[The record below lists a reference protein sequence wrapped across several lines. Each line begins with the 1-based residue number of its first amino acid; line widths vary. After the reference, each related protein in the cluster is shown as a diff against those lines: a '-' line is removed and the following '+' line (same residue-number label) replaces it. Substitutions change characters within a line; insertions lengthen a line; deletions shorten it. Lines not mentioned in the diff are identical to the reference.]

1 MNMLVD
7 GEWRT
12 DAYDS
17 TNEKGEFDRQ
27 KTTFRNWLD
36 GSVAA
41 AGKEPTESRFGPESG
56 RYHLYICRACPWAH
70 RAAMVR
76 QLRGLADDISISLVQ
91 PERYDQGWEFSAEH
105 PDPIS
110 GHGYLHEVYT
120 DADPEFTGRVTVPVL
135 WDTQEETI
143 VNNESSEIM
152 RMLDTAFEGN
162 EVSLYPERLRA
173 DIDNIVEAIY
183 EPINNGV
190 YRAGFAATQA
200 AYDEAV
206 AELFD
211 ALDHWESVLADQR
224 YLAGDGQRLTL
235 ADVAMFATLVRFD
248 HVYHTHFKCNRRPI
262 HEYPNLWGYTK
273 DIYQTG
279 EPSGSPDGRTGS
291 GTTRESA
298 IAETVNVEQ
307 ITRHYYVSHG
317 DLNPKRLVPTGP
329 DIEFTEPHSRDELAG
344 RPPGV
349 PVEQ

>member
-7 GEWRT
+7 GEWRV
-12 DAYDS
+12 DAYES
-17 TNEKGEFDRQ
+17 TNEDGEFDRSESS
-27 KTTFRNWLD
+27 FRNWLD
-36 GSVAA
+36 GGVPEAGAA
-41 AGKEPTESRFGPESG
+41 PESSEFTPESG

-76 QLRGLADDISISLVQ
+76 QLRGLDDDISISLVQ

-105 PDPIS
+105 SDPL
-110 GHGYLHEVYT
+110 GDHEFLHEVYT

-135 WDTQEETI
+135 WDTQEDTI

-152 RMLDTAFEGN
+152 RMLDTAFDGN
-162 EVSLYPERLRA
+162 DVSLYPADLREE
-173 DIDNIVEAIY
+173 IDETVEAIY

-190 YRAGFAATQA
+190 YRAGFAGNQA

-206 AELFD
+206 EELFD
-211 ALDHWESVLADQR
+211 ALDHWEGVLDGQR
-224 YLAGDGQRLTL
+224 YLAGDGKRLTL

-248 HVYHTHFKCNRRPI
+248 HVYHTHFKCNRRAI

-273 DIYQTG
+273 DLYQTG
-279 EPSGSPDGRTGS
+279 EPSGSPDRRTG
-291 GTTRESA
+291 GATIRESA
-298 IAETVNVEQ
+298 VAETVNMDH

-329 DIEFTEPHSRDELAG
+329 DIDFTEPHNRDELPG
-344 RPPGV
+344 TPPATLVG
-349 PVEQ
+349 Q

>member
-7 GEWRT
+7 GEWRV
-12 DAYDS
+12 DAYES
-17 TNEKGEFDRQ
+17 TNEDGEFDRSESS
-27 KTTFRNWLD
+27 FRNWLD
-36 GSVAA
+36 GGVPEAGAA
-41 AGKEPTESRFGPESG
+41 PESSEFTPESG

-76 QLRGLADDISISLVQ
+76 QLRGLEDDISISLVQ

-105 PDPIS
+105 SDPL
-110 GHGYLHEVYT
+110 GDHEFLHEVYT

-135 WDTQEETI
+135 WDTQEDTI

-152 RMLDTAFEGN
+152 RMLDTAFDGN
-162 EVSLYPERLRA
+162 DVSLYPADLREE
-173 DIDNIVEAIY
+173 IDETVEAIY

-190 YRAGFAATQA
+190 YRAGFAGNQA

-206 AELFD
+206 EELFD
-211 ALDHWESVLADQR
+211 ALDHWEDVLDGQR
-224 YLAGDGQRLTL
+224 YLAGDGKRLTL

-248 HVYHTHFKCNRRPI
+248 HVYHTHFKCNRRAI

-273 DIYQTG
+273 DLYQTG
-279 EPSGSPDGRTGS
+279 EPSGSPDRRTG
-291 GTTRESA
+291 GATIRESA
-298 IAETVNVEQ
+298 VAETVNMDH

-329 DIEFTEPHSRDELAG
+329 DTDFTEPHNRDELPG
-344 RPPGV
+344 TPPATLVG
-349 PVEQ
+349 Q